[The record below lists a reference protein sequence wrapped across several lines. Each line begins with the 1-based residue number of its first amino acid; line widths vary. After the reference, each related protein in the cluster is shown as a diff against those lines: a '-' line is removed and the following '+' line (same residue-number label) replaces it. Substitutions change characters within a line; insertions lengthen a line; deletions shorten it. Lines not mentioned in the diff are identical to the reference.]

1 MHDIHVCMCMYILV
15 SVLYTKHT
23 PHTNSNII
31 VMHTLTIVFFV
42 FLNVLNVYP
51 QDIYGFDFEDNKAP
65 KYLTEKNGVAEISVK
80 EGLFFC
86 PIHEKFKFFF

>member
-1 MHDIHVCMCMYILV
+1 
-15 SVLYTKHT
+15 
-23 PHTNSNII
+23 
-31 VMHTLTIVFFV
+31 MHTLTIVSFV

-86 PIHEKFKFFF
+86 PIHEKSKFFF